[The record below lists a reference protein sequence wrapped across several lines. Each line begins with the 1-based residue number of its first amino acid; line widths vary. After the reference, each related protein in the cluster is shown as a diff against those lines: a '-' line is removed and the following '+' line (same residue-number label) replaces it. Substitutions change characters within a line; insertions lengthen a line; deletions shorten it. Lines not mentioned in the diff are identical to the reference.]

1 MVYVKYGLILR
12 QIQMAGI
19 RAEQARI
26 ADSIVR
32 ARGRSC
38 SIRSRVLAASCRSPT
53 AWQHATLFAITM
65 ALPWGRSS
73 THSVAAR

>member
-1 MVYVKYGLILR
+1 MVYVKYGMILR

-32 ARGRSC
+32 TRRRSC
-38 SIRSRVLAASCRSPT
+38 SIRFRVLAASCRSPK
-53 AWQHATLFAITM
+53 AWQRAILFAITT
-65 ALPWGRSS
+65 ARPWGRS
-73 THSVAAR
+73 